1 MGERQRP
8 TGTGQAGR
16 TGWGLQAEANPHA
29 PRPRPAAGGAGWK
42 AGGGARG
49 LVGPVV
55 GLPSSRLKGWGGVG
69 PGLLPHSLGGPS
81 SPCLLPL
88 LLSFPPLGV
97 RLHMRLLRALFR
109 PALAAQ
115 ERVPA
120 AHSRWQN
127 SSSLSGVD
135 NS

>member
-1 MGERQRP
+1 MDERQRP

-29 PRPRPAAGGAGWK
+29 PRPRPTAGGAGWK
-42 AGGGARG
+42 AGGGARC
-49 LVGPVV
+49 LAGPVV
-55 GLPSSRLKGWGGVG
+55 GRPTSRLKGWGGVG
-69 PGLLPHSLGGPS
+69 PGLLPHSLGGPAAPGSCPS
-81 SPCLLPL
+81 SS
-88 LLSFPPLGV
+88 LSPPLGV
-97 RLHMRLLRALFR
+97 RLHLRLLRALSR

-127 SSSLSGVD
+127 SSRLSGVD
-135 NS
+135 SS